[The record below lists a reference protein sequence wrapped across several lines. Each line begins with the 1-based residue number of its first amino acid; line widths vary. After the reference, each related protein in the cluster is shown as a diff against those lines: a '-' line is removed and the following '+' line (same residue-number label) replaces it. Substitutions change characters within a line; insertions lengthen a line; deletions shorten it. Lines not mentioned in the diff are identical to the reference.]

1 MLFTVEFCR
10 KERKAKG
17 KGERGEEEE
26 VGEEEVEED
35 GKGLRE
41 RYKEWGT
48 Q

>member
-1 MLFTVEFCR
+1 MEFCR

-26 VGEEEVEED
+26 VGEEEED

-48 Q
+48 L